1 MKDKLEE
8 IFRLREEFMKAVN
21 DYADVYPDG
30 WPLNLSKKSS
40 QQQIREVT
48 LRGVEE
54 IFEALQLLKNTKEH
68 KKTDDPIV
76 DRDHF
81 LEEFVDAQNYFISL
95 LILSGYSV
103 DEFFDAYN
111 KKHNI
116 IIDRINNK
124 Y

>member
-1 MKDKLEE
+1 MKDKLDK
-8 IFRLREEFMKAVN
+8 IFELREEFMIAVN
-21 DYADVYPDG
+21 KYANVYPEG
-30 WPLNLSKKSS
+30 WPLELSEKSS

-68 KKTDDPIV
+68 KKMDDPVV

-103 DEFFDAYN
+103 DDFFAAYI

-116 IIDRINNK
+116 ILDRITNK

>member
-1 MKDKLEE
+1 MKDKLDK
-8 IFRLREEFMKAVN
+8 IFELREEFMTSVN
-21 DYADVYPDG
+21 KYANVYPQG
-30 WPLNLSKKSS
+30 WPLELSEKSS

-54 IFEALQLLKNTKEH
+54 IFEALQLLKNTKDH

-76 DRDHF
+76 NREHF

-103 DEFFDAYN
+103 DDFFDAYIR
-111 KKHNI
+111 KHNI
-116 IIDRINNK
+116 IIDRIKNK

>member
-1 MKDKLEE
+1 MNDKLDKM
-8 IFRLREEFMKAVN
+8 FKLREEFMNAVN
-21 DYADVYPDG
+21 EYAGVYPEG
-30 WPLNLSKKSS
+30 WPLEISKKSA

-54 IFEALQLLKNTKEH
+54 LFEALQLLKNTKEH
-68 KKTDDPIV
+68 KKTNDPGV

-81 LEEFVDAQNYFISL
+81 LEEFVDAQNYFFSL
-95 LILSGYSV
+95 LILAGYSV
-103 DEFFDAYN
+103 DDFFAAYI

-116 IIDRINNK
+116 ILDRINNK

>member
-1 MKDKLEE
+1 MKDKLH
-8 IFRLREEFMKAVN
+8 IMFKLREEFMHEINKCAG
-21 DYADVYPDG
+21 VYPDG

-54 IFEALQLLKNTKEH
+54 IFEALQLLKNTKDH
-68 KKTDDPIV
+68 RVTDIPEI
-76 DRDHF
+76 DRDEF

-95 LILSGYSV
+95 LILAGYSI
-103 DEFFDAYN
+103 DDFFDAYI

-116 IIDRINNK
+116 ILERIANR

>member
-1 MKDKLEE
+1 MIDKLDK
-8 IFRLREEFMKAVN
+8 IFELREEFMHEINKSSN
-21 DYADVYPDG
+21 VYPNG
-30 WPLNLSKKSS
+30 WPLKMTEKSS

-54 IFEALQLLKNTKEH
+54 IFEALQLLKNTKVH
-68 KKTDDPIV
+68 RQTDMPDI
-76 DRDHF
+76 DRDDF

-95 LILSGYSV
+95 LILAGYSV
-103 DEFFDAYN
+103 DDFFDMYL

-116 IIDRINNK
+116 ILERIKNK

>member
-1 MKDKLEE
+1 MKDKLEK
-8 IFRLREEFMKAVN
+8 IFDLREEFMLEVN
-21 DYADVYPDG
+21 KYANVYPTG
-30 WPLNLSKKSS
+30 WPLELSEKSS
-40 QQQIREVT
+40 QQQIREIT

-68 KKTDDPIV
+68 KKTDDPVV
-76 DRDHF
+76 DREHF

-103 DEFFDAYN
+103 DDFFDAYIR
-111 KKHNI
+111 KHNI
-116 IIDRINNK
+116 ILDRIKNK

>member
-1 MKDKLEE
+1 MKDKLDK
-8 IFRLREEFMKAVN
+8 IFELREEFMNEVN
-21 DYADVYPDG
+21 KYANVYPEG
-30 WPLNLSKKSS
+30 WPLELSEKSS

-54 IFEALQLLKNTKEH
+54 IFEALQLLKNTKDH
-68 KKTDDPIV
+68 KKTDDPVV
-76 DRDHF
+76 DREHF

-103 DEFFDAYN
+103 DDFFDAYIR
-111 KKHNI
+111 KHNI
-116 IIDRINNK
+116 IINRIKNK

>member
-1 MKDKLEE
+1 MKDKLDK
-8 IFRLREEFMKAVN
+8 IFELREEFMSEVN
-21 DYADVYPDG
+21 KYANVYPEG
-30 WPLNLSKKSS
+30 WPLELSEKSS

-54 IFEALQLLKNTKEH
+54 IFEALQLLKNTKDH
-68 KKTDDPIV
+68 KKTDDPVV
-76 DRDHF
+76 DREHF

-103 DEFFDAYN
+103 DDFFDAYIR
-111 KKHNI
+111 KHNI
-116 IIDRINNK
+116 IINRIKNK

>member
-1 MKDKLEE
+1 MNDKLEK
-8 IFRLREEFMKAVN
+8 IFELREEFMTAVN
-21 DYADVYPDG
+21 EYAGVYPEG
-30 WPLNLSKKSS
+30 WPLELSEKSA

-54 IFEALQLLKNTKEH
+54 VFEALQLLKNTKEH
-68 KKTDDPIV
+68 KKTDDPSI
-76 DRDHF
+76 DREHF

-95 LILSGYSV
+95 LILAGYSV
-103 DEFFDAYN
+103 DEFYSMYV

-116 IIDRINNK
+116 ILDRITNK

>member
-1 MKDKLEE
+1 MKDKLDK
-8 IFRLREEFMKAVN
+8 IFELREEFMNAVN
-21 DYADVYPDG
+21 EYANVYPEG
-30 WPLNLSKKSS
+30 WPLELSEKSS

-68 KKTDDPIV
+68 KKKDDPVV
-76 DRDHF
+76 DREHF

-103 DEFFDAYN
+103 DDFFDAYIR
-111 KKHNI
+111 KHNI
-116 IIDRINNK
+116 ILGRITNK